1 MIKHKGAVVSL
12 FQQVKEDMVTAMKA
26 RDKTRTATLRNVFS
40 ALKNRQIETREE
52 LSDSETLRVLRS
64 QVKQRQDSIEQYQKG
79 NRPDLVEKETA
90 ELKII
95 QEYLPAMMS
104 TDEVRALVAEIIAE
118 TGASSLADMGKVMP
132 RVMAAGQ
139 GRIDGKLAGQ
149 LVRERLSKA

>member
-1 MIKHKGAVVSL
+1 
-12 FQQVKEDMVTAMKA
+12 MVTAMKA

-40 ALKNRQIETREE
+40 ALKNRQIETAEE